1 MKFLDLQTFVTP
13 GWARTVSP
21 QHRFVNTRQQYIKQ
35 EPGYTTVQG
44 LFEHG
49 GAKQYCLSS

>member
-35 EPGYTTVQG
+35 EPGYTTVHPPTYE
-44 LFEHG
+44 F
-49 GAKQYCLSS
+49 A